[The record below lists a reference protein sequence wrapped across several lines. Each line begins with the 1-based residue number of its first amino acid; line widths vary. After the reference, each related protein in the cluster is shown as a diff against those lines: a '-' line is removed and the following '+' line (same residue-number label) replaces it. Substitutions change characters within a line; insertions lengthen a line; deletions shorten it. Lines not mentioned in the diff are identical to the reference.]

1 MGSNK
6 TRQGGLR
13 VDPAVTEWQRGA
25 AVNMAA
31 RTAKERRDAGRVRV
45 RVDVPAAVKAAVEA
59 EAQRLKTGESQMA
72 SFLLAWALA
81 ELRAGNK
88 ELARL
93 LRENTLYARTLR
105 FEYVLEI
112 PAEVVQKLG

>member
-1 MGSNK
+1 MGAGAGK
-6 TRQGGLR
+6 GRREAGG
-13 VDPAVTEWQRGA
+13 VGVG
-25 AVNMAA
+25 
-31 RTAKERRDAGRVRV
+31 
-45 RVDVPAAVKAAVEA
+45 VDVPGGVKAAVEA

-112 PAEVVQKLG
+112 PAEVAQKLG